1 MRKMPARR
9 GSGPSFVPKP
19 EVHHHG
25 GNCSATGDFTQ
36 IGVLSVD
43 AAGQLAENIG
53 TSLSAP
59 IVASISANV
68 DLALGRRSSR
78 NLLKAL
84 IIINAAMNAASSVTA
99 SDLNYFGFGKPE
111 EV

>member
-1 MRKMPARR
+1 
-9 GSGPSFVPKP
+9 
-19 EVHHHG
+19 
-25 GNCSATGDFTQ
+25 
-36 IGVLSVD
+36 
-43 AAGQLAENIG
+43 
-53 TSLSAP
+53 
-59 IVASISANV
+59 
-68 DLALGRRSSR
+68 LGRRSSR